1 MCALKALFTGVIET
15 PVGRGAL
22 SDAVAESLRAI
33 ENLPGVACPSWP
45 LLARLG
51 RVDRGAAR
59 PFIGVKRSRTLLARN
74 DAIDPG
80 CVKTPQAR
88 ERLELF
94 FPDRPNPSRITI
106 FAAKFAIEKMIHSI
120 RSPRYSVFTRSRPLP
135 DAEFAISGSPPS
147 LHPQCRLPLGSSC
160 AAVARAGFPL
170 PRPQNSWPPRRTATD
185 PRRRTCLC

>member
-22 SDAVAESLRAI
+22 SDAVAESLRSI

-59 PFIGVKRSRTLLARN
+59 PFIGVKRSRRLLARN

-94 FPDRPNPSRITI
+94 FPDRSKSRRTSGKHENPRSSFRTDIASPASRRRPADKTGHPD
-106 FAAKFAIEKMIHSI
+106 A
-120 RSPRYSVFTRSRPLP
+120 RSRPP
-135 DAEFAISGSPPS
+135 
-147 LHPQCRLPLGSSC
+147 C
-160 AAVARAGFPL
+160 ALYIGRSHKHGPG
-170 PRPQNSWPPRRTATD
+170 
-185 PRRRTCLC
+185 